1 MTKLV
6 NNKKGLL
13 VGILASGYY
22 HPPFGKLEK
31 EGKFLWGVG
40 KLPAFS
46 LGMLITQASKRL
58 WKKNSWL

>member
-13 VGILASGYY
+13 VGILANGYY

-46 LGMLITQASKRL
+46 LGMLIT
-58 WKKNSWL
+58 